1 MAYAV
6 LHQEGLFN
14 AQEEHIDLSLMPSE
28 TLDPPAL
35 SLSWHLK
42 TKLLLPP
49 VQSSH
54 YHPASLQTKLT
65 VARDA
70 QIWKLKE
77 LTELE
82 DIVKIG
88 HTGENFKVLIGDGRD
103 ASSRLLSD
111 YEGLEAAR
119 MARTPRTA
127 PQQDNVMMEARN
139 LRNMTIAQMIAQ
151 KLVDD
156 ELACLLLHDSI
167 VYRTAQPKLYL

>member
-28 TLDPPAL
+28 
-35 SLSWHLK
+35 HLK

-54 YHPASLQTKLT
+54 YHPTSLQTKLT
-65 VARDA
+65 VAHDA
-70 QIWKLKE
+70 QIGNLKSRVGE
-77 LTELE
+77 AELE

-103 ASSRLLSD
+103 TSSRLLSD
-111 YEGLEAAR
+111 YEGLEAAH

-127 PQQDNVMMEARN
+127 PQQDNVMMEACN
-139 LRNMTIAQMIAQ
+139 LQNMTIAQTIAQ

>member
-1 MAYAV
+1 M
-6 LHQEGLFN
+6 L
-14 AQEEHIDLSLMPSE
+14 PSGSI
-28 TLDPPAL
+28 TLDST
-35 SLSWHLK
+35 SLN
-42 TKLLLPP
+42 PP
-49 VQSSH
+49 VATRPSH
-54 YHPASLQTKLT
+54 DYPVHLDQLVSFLKANPGIRLQPPPSGCRITWSGK
-65 VARDA
+65 VGEA
-70 QIWKLKE
+70 
-77 LTELE
+77 ELE

-111 YEGLEAAR
+111 YEGLEAAC

-139 LRNMTIAQMIAQ
+139 LRNMTIAQTIAQ
-151 KLVDD
+151 KLVND